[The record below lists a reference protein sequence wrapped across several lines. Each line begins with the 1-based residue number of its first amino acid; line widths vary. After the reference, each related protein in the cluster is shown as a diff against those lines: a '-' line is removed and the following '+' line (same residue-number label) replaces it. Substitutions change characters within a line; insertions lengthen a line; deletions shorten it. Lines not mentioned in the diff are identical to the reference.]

1 MTTANP
7 AARASAPASVGNV
20 GVGFDV
26 LGLAFDAVRDEVC
39 AVREEQPG
47 VRLGRVSGLV
57 DSLPAEPERNCAL
70 AAAAAVLD
78 AAGAD
83 FGLRIDV
90 HKGVPMSAGMGGS
103 AASAVAAAGAANA
116 LLDKP
121 FSDIELLPLAMEGEK
136 VSADPPP
143 WDNVMAALLGG
154 LVLAARLDPPLIRRL
169 PLPEGIACV
178 VFHPQRK
185 IETQAAR
192 ELLSPQIAKD
202 IAVEHSRN
210 MASFVAGCASGD
222 LDLVA
227 SGLRDIFI
235 EPQRASLLPELAPVQ
250 AAALEAGALGCSF
263 SGSGPS
269 VFAWTR
275 VADLDATRTA
285 MAAAF
290 AAAGC
295 PATAYDAPLNSPG
308 LRIEPQKG

>member
-1 MTTANP
+1 
-7 AARASAPASVGNV
+7 
-20 GVGFDV
+20 
-26 LGLAFDAVRDEVC
+26 
-39 AVREEQPG
+39 
-47 VRLGRVSGLV
+47 
-57 DSLPAEPERNCAL
+57 
-70 AAAAAVLD
+70 
-78 AAGAD
+78 
-83 FGLRIDV
+83 
-90 HKGVPMSAGMGGS
+90 
-103 AASAVAAAGAANA
+103 
-116 LLDKP
+116 
-121 FSDIELLPLAMEGEK
+121 
-136 VSADPPP
+136 
-143 WDNVMAALLGG
+143 
-154 LVLAARLDPPLIRRL
+154 
-169 PLPEGIACV
+169 
-178 VFHPQRK
+178 
-185 IETQAAR
+185 
-192 ELLSPQIAKD
+192 
-202 IAVEHSRN
+202 

-250 AAALEAGALGCSF
+250 AAALKAGALGCSF